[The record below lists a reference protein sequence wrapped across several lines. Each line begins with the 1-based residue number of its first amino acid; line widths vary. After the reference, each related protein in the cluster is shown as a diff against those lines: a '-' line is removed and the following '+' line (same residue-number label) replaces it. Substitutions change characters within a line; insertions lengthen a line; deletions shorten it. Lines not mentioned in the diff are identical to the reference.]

1 MCILIYMTSTTETQT
16 TLNKFSIH
24 CSTFNED
31 LKKMGRTRLA
41 YLSLKHCSDSKA
53 VALFMNSFYS
63 NQLDQSELATI
74 HQSELATILREAAD
88 HLDGGLDN

>member
-1 MCILIYMTSTTETQT
+1 MT
-16 TLNKFSIH
+16 TLNK
-24 CSTFNED
+24 STFNED
-31 LKKMGRTRLA
+31 LKEMGRTRLS
-41 YLSLKHCSDSKA
+41 YFSLKHCSDSKA

-74 HQSELATILREAAD
+74 HQSQLATILREAAD